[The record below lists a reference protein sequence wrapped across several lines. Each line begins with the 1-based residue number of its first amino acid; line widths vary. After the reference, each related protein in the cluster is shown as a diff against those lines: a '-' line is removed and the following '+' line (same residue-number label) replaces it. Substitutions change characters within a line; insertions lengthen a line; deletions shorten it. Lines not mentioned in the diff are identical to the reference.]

1 MSHNAQELFSKNVG
15 TSRKPFY
22 FGLVGAIAGLLL
34 GFPSFEE
41 FIDDGALQATEI
53 LIVVGVLIIGALI
66 GVGIAKWKS
75 IGKAVVAKWKTTN
88 SMIKY
93 GLIGAIFGALLGVPV
108 SYFMQS
114 GALRAWVSLIQYI
127 SRLSEC
133 IQEVKGA
140 QTTVIAGIV
149 ITAIVGTVIGV
160 IIARK
165 KTTSASK

>member
-66 GVGIAKWKS
+66 GVAIAKWKS
-75 IGKAVVAKWKTTN
+75 ISNT
-88 SMIKY
+88 IKV
-93 GLIGAIFGALLGVPV
+93 GLLGAIIGALFGVPA
-108 SYFMQS
+108 SYFMQT
-114 GALRAWVSLIQYI
+114 G
-127 SRLSEC
+127 
-133 IQEVKGA
+133 
-140 QTTVIAGIV
+140 
-149 ITAIVGTVIGV
+149 
-160 IIARK
+160 
-165 KTTSASK
+165 